1 MNKLHRQLV
10 VLCIQHEEEWTKAFK
25 EGKLVVGVSNGSGDF
40 RVIISW
46 YNDDWSRQQIVVQ
59 KFDDEASA
67 IQVMK
72 KAKQFIYNKL
82 GEWHYET

>member
-25 EGKLVVGVSNGSGDF
+25 EGKLVVGIQNGSGDF
-40 RVIISW
+40 RVVVSW
-46 YNDDWSRQQIVVQ
+46 YDNNWTRQQIVVQ
-59 KFDDEASA
+59 RFDDEARA

-72 KAKQFIYNKL
+72 KVKKFIYNKL
-82 GEWHYET
+82 GA